1 MDSRF
6 AGKKILLLDGLTSQC
21 LEYTKAFNGLGCDTT
36 VLCDDRFDPVY
47 ARVHRGCQRGAD
59 DCHEWQK
66 ITAGLLGFIAI

>member
-36 VLCDDRFDPVY
+36 VLCDDRFDTCY
-47 ARVHRGCQRGAD
+47 ASKHPK
-59 DCHEWQK
+59 H
-66 ITAGLLGFIAI
+66 ILLIHSLDEEKL